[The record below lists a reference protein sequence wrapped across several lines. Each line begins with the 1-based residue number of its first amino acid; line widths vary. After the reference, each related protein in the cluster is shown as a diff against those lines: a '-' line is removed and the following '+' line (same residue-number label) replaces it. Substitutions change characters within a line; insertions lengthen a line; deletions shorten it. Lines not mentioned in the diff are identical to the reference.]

1 MLKLL
6 TILTLTLTIIAGG
19 GVARAQEITAE
30 QKEQIAQQRK
40 VIEELERQLAEDE
53 LRLKEIK
60 QDKSNALKRVNSITK
75 QIKLRTS
82 LLSRT
87 ENEII
92 SIEKNIAGNESMLK
106 QTQQEYDQEREKYA
120 EMVREA
126 YRNYK
131 SNNYVIYMLASR
143 DFTDA
148 ARRMANIRAMAT
160 LREKRMQRMDS
171 LQQSLSSQ
179 QEKLALRRHSLDS
192 VQRKAEEQRK
202 KLQGDVKS
210 AQKTMN
216 QLSSKEKS
224 ALKEKMES
232 EERLDAAIDAL
243 RKLTKGNKEG
253 ASFTS
258 KTSNLNLPVKGG
270 TVRRYKGNMAEI
282 VGGKGATIHSIYEG
296 KVVEVKRNRISG
308 QYDVFVAHGEY
319 ITSYANLESVKVEKN
334 AKVGKNEVIGVIG
347 SSVNLTT
354 MQPEFKMVFGIY
366 SPNPKEV
373 MRAADCFKKK

>member
-6 TILTLTLTIIAGG
+6 TILTLTILAGG
-19 GVARAQEITAE
+19 GVAHAQEITAE
-30 QKEQIAQQRK
+30 QKAQIAEQRR

-60 QDKSNALKRVNSITK
+60 QDKSNAQKRVNSITK

-87 ENEII
+87 ENEIA
-92 SIEKNIAGNESMLK
+92 SIEKSIAGNESKLK
-106 QTQQEYDQEREKYA
+106 QTQQEYNHERELYA

-160 LREKRMQRMDS
+160 LRKERMQRMDS

-258 KTSNLNLPVKGG
+258 KTSNLNLPVRGG

>member
-1 MLKLL
+1 MRQLL

-60 QDKSNALKRVNSITK
+60 QDKSNAQKRMNAITK
-75 QIKLRTS
+75 QIKMRTS

-92 SIEKNIAGNESMLK
+92 SIEKNIAGNESKLK

-160 LREKRMQRMDS
+160 LRENRMQRMDS

-216 QLSSKEKS
+216 QLTSKEKS

-334 AKVGKNEVIGVIG
+334 AKVGRNEAIGVIG

-373 MRAADCFKKK
+373 MSAADCFKKK

>member
-1 MLKLL
+1 
-6 TILTLTLTIIAGG
+6 
-19 GVARAQEITAE
+19 
-30 QKEQIAQQRK
+30 
-40 VIEELERQLAEDE
+40 
-53 LRLKEIK
+53 
-60 QDKSNALKRVNSITK
+60 
-75 QIKLRTS
+75 
-82 LLSRT
+82 
-87 ENEII
+87 
-92 SIEKNIAGNESMLK
+92 
-106 QTQQEYDQEREKYA
+106 
-120 EMVREA
+120 MVREA

-160 LREKRMQRMDS
+160 LRKERMQRMDS

-258 KTSNLNLPVKGG
+258 KTSNLNLPVRGG

-347 SSVNLTT
+347 RSVNLTT

>member
-30 QKEQIAQQRK
+30 QKAQIAQQRK

-92 SIEKNIAGNESMLK
+92 SIEKNIAGNESKLK

-216 QLSSKEKS
+216 QLTSKEKS

-354 MQPEFKMVFGIY
+354 MQPEYKMVFGIY

>member
-6 TILTLTLTIIAGG
+6 TILTLTILAGG
-19 GVARAQEITAE
+19 GVAHAQEITAE
-30 QKEQIAQQRK
+30 QKAQIAEQRR

-60 QDKSNALKRVNSITK
+60 QDKSNAQKRVNSITK

-87 ENEII
+87 ENEIA
-92 SIEKNIAGNESMLK
+92 SIEKSIAGNESKLK
-106 QTQQEYDQEREKYA
+106 QTQQEYNHERELYA

-148 ARRMANIRAMAT
+148 ARRMVNIRAMAT
-160 LREKRMQRMDS
+160 LRKERMQRMDS

-258 KTSNLNLPVKGG
+258 KTSNLNLPVRGG